1 MKEYRILTAQ
11 VYHQLMAGVEEC
23 LKEGFTLVG
32 GLCVE
37 SFKENGIRYRNF
49 YQAIVKP
56 DTLVFGQGVKF
67 SEVTIQPL
75 GQTRPTPEGVYSTPK
90 RPPMTK
96 DVPKVPGW
104 YWRLDMN
111 YLDEG
116 PTAVKVTLEDGFWIY
131 RCFDSYPE
139 GAEIWPD
146 DSVYWSAQP
155 IMPDEMPEVQL

>member
-67 SEVTIQPL
+67 PEVVIQPL
-75 GQTRPTPEGVYSTPK
+75 GETRPTPEGAYGPPK

-96 DVPKVPGW
+96 TAPTQKGF
-104 YWRLDMN
+104 YWRQA
-111 YLDEG
+111 G
-116 PTAVKVTLEDGFWIY
+116 PDAEPIIVFVSRHLGFWVYELPGHGERIGIWETEDG
-131 RCFDSYPE
+131 
-139 GAEIWPD
+139 
-146 DSVYWSAQP
+146 YWSATS
-155 IMPDEMPEVQL
+155 IAPDPMPEVQL

>member
-1 MKEYRILTAQ
+1 MKQYRILTAQ

-49 YQAIVKP
+49 YQAIVEP

-67 SEVTIQPL
+67 PEVVIQPL
-75 GQTRPTPEGVYSTPK
+75 GETGPTPEGVYSIPK

-96 DVPKVPGW
+96 TTPTQKGF
-104 YWRLDMN
+104 YWRQA
-111 YLDEG
+111 G
-116 PTAVKVTLEDGFWIY
+116 PGTEPVIVFVSRHLGFWVYELSGHDERI
-131 RCFDSYPE
+131 
-139 GAEIWPD
+139 GIWD
-146 DSVYWSAQP
+146 NEHVYWSAKP
-155 IMPDEMPEVQL
+155 ITPDELPKEEA